1 MFSYLNIAL
10 HASAHLVPL
19 VHTSANYRFYF
30 HLRLS
35 IIPDKFTQN
44 VGCVVSSSCLPS
56 FLHNFLV
63 VDECSF
69 VKRKKRHCRLLPAL
83 SFSRKGH
90 GYTHG
95 PFQRFSDASENARP
109 LHLAIEG
116 RGAQNQSRRDPN
128 SRKVKDFIWPRGS
141 KRTNS
146 KPEIM
151 NTRPRTLTNRRLRT

>member
-56 FLHNFLV
+56 FLYNFMV
-63 VDECSF
+63 VDERSF
-69 VKRKKRHCRLLPAL
+69 VKTKELPLQATISTLVLKKRPRIHTWTFPKVFR
-83 SFSRKGH
+83 RK
-90 GYTHG
+90 
-95 PFQRFSDASENARP
+95 
-109 LHLAIEG
+109 
-116 RGAQNQSRRDPN
+116 
-128 SRKVKDFIWPRGS
+128 
-141 KRTNS
+141 
-146 KPEIM
+146 
-151 NTRPRTLTNRRLRT
+151 